1 MFANFSQ
8 NKMLHNLKQSVSC
21 TFFASPTTTNK
32 DDFCRL
38 KKIKKR
44 MFRYLKLSSFSQQCL
59 QSPKCSLITILLILV
74 PHIPG

>member
-32 DDFCRL
+32 EETGWFL
-38 KKIKKR
+38 QTGKKKKR
-44 MFRYLKLSSFSQQCL
+44 MFRHLKLSLLQFFSTV
-59 QSPKCSLITILLILV
+59 SAEP
-74 PHIPG
+74 

>member
-32 DDFCRL
+32 EETGWFL
-38 KKIKKR
+38 QTGEKKKI
-44 MFRYLKLSSFSQQCL
+44 MFRHLKLS
-59 QSPKCSLITILLILV
+59 LLVFLNSV
-74 PHIPG
+74 CRALNAV